1 MSARRFPP
9 DDPREWLNRARSSLA
24 KAAAADIPEVYREDL
39 CFDAQQAAEKALKAV
54 LLWGEARFAYTH
66 DLAYLLSL
74 VEQAGL
80 ELPPAVRRA
89 AILSDYAVQ
98 ARYPGVAE
106 PVTQDEY
113 AEALEIARTVIAWAE
128 DIVARGARGMDEHCV

>member
-1 MSARRFPP
+1 MSARRLPP

-24 KAAAADIPEVYREDL
+24 IAAATHIPEVYLEDL

-54 LLWGEARFAYTH
+54 LLSVEVRLAYTH

-113 AEALEIARTVIAWAE
+113 VEALEIARTVIAWAE
-128 DIVARGARGMDEHCV
+128 DIVASGGARSKCV

>member
-1 MSARRFPP
+1 
-9 DDPREWLNRARSSLA
+9 
-24 KAAAADIPEVYREDL
+24 
-39 CFDAQQAAEKALKAV
+39 
-54 LLWGEARFAYTH
+54 
-66 DLAYLLSL
+66 LLSL